1 MHSVHYINTAG
12 GIGLAQAFAT
22 HHANVFVRLERLTTE
37 SEALVTSFHQKL
49 TAHPPFTVNEATK
62 LLALY
67 RDQLDI
73 ALLVHKEQT
82 LTLATTGSGIIFLK
96 RNEKIIELVA
106 EGNIAQGPPMRG
118 DEYVLTSGEFVDV
131 SGGLEGFTYY
141 FTHYTGPEVVELMK
155 TSEDQSVVRGFVAVQ
170 YGTIPKPDP
179 SVLVVDEQI
188 IPPSAPDVD
197 TQIPIAPS
205 QNETQ
210 IEAPPAPDINAV
222 TAPLSSTPRLGR
234 IRIPKIKF
242 TFPRR
247 RYVALMVLVVILL
260 GVGLRLAGGRMGWFA
275 GEHNRSSGFA
285 PIEAEIAQRM
295 QDAKDTSLSDVS
307 QLGQI
312 FADMHA
318 LLDEFDTKEQEK
330 YANEIAQLQEAIDQK
345 ERELMR
351 IAPEE
356 PTEFF
361 DFGLFGKGVVAQD
374 IDFIDN
380 TFYVLDGEQGSV
392 FTVDTNRAQGKFTSD
407 KYKGATQVTSTG
419 RHTYVLTQRDGI
431 YLVDKDA
438 SVQVVPPDPSW
449 GTITDMKAYTG
460 NLYLLDSAKRTI
472 VKYQGVDER
481 TFGSVS
487 PYLVPELQGALQ
499 ETKGMMIDGAIYV
512 LGTQSIRK
520 FSVGKRVDF
529 KLTIPYAQ
537 GNFSALYTNPEIDAL
552 YVFDDVHKVL
562 YELSKEG
569 PFKRVWRVPH
579 AVIAGGATEEGT
591 VFVVTEDKIYST
603 GE

>member
-22 HHANVFVRLERLTTE
+22 HHANVFVRTERLTTE
-37 SEALVTSFHQKL
+37 SEALATSFHQKL

-62 LLALY
+62 LLAPY

-131 SGGLEGFTYY
+131 SGGLEGFAYY

-155 TSEDQSVVRGFVAVQ
+155 TSEDQSVVRGFVSVQ
-170 YGTIPKPDP
+170 YGTIPKLDP

-188 IPPSAPDVD
+188 VPPSALDVD
-197 TQIPIAPS
+197 TQIPISSS
-205 QNETQ
+205 QKETVV
-210 IEAPPAPDINAV
+210 ETSPNSNAV
-222 TAPLSSTPRLGR
+222 TTSLPSAPHFER
-234 IRIPKIKF
+234 IRMPKIKF
-242 TFPRR
+242 TVPRR
-247 RYVALMVLVVILL
+247 RYVALIVLVVILL
-260 GVGLRLAGGRMGWFA
+260 GVGLRLAGGRMGWLA
-275 GEHNRSSGFA
+275 GEQNRSSGFA
-285 PIEAEIAQRM
+285 PIEVEIAQRM
-295 QDAKDTSLSDVS
+295 QDAKESSFSEVS

-318 LLDEFDTKEQEK
+318 LLDGLDTKEQEK
-330 YANEIAQLQEAIDQK
+330 YANEIAQLQETIAQK
-345 ERELMR
+345 ERELMK
-351 IAPEE
+351 IVQEE
-356 PTEFF
+356 PVEFF
-361 DFGLFGKGVVAQD
+361 DFGLFAKGALAQD
-374 IDFIDN
+374 IDFIDD
-380 TFYVLDGEQGSV
+380 TFYILDGAQGSV
-392 FTVDTNRAQGKFTSD
+392 YTVDTNRAQGKFTSD

-431 YLVDKDA
+431 YLVDKDS

-529 KLTIPYAQ
+529 KLSIPYAQ

-579 AVIAGGATEEGT
+579 EVIAGGATEESA
-591 VFVVTEDKIYST
+591 VFVVTEDKIYSL